1 MGISK
6 EEAREKGT
14 EKTFEKIMTEI
25 LPKSKSDTKPLI
37 QEAQKTPRG

>member
-25 LPKSKSDTKPLI
+25 LPKSKSDTSLVAT
-37 QEAQKTPRG
+37 ESYNYCFL